1 VIYEWDPAKAR
12 LNERKHRV
20 SFEEAATVF
29 LDPFALTFDDPD
41 HSIDER
47 RFITL
52 GESERGSVLFVAH
65 ADIGDDRTR
74 IISAR
79 KATRRERHGYQE
91 AHRPNRG

>member
-1 VIYEWDPAKAR
+1 VIYEWDPRKAS

-52 GESERGSVLFVAH
+52 GESERGRVLFVAH
-65 ADIGDDRTR
+65 ADIGENRTR
-74 IISAR
+74 IFSAR
-79 KATRRERHGYQE
+79 KVTRRERYGYQE
-91 AHRPNRG
+91 AHRANRG

>member
-1 VIYEWDPAKAR
+1 VIYEWDPRKAR
-12 LNERKHRV
+12 LNERKHGV

-41 HSIDER
+41 DSIDER

-52 GESERGSVLFVAH
+52 GQSERGRALVVAH
-65 ADIGDDRTR
+65 GEIGDDRTR

-79 KATRRERHGYQE
+79 KTTRKERYGYQE
-91 AHRPNRG
+91 ARGQDRG